1 MTALLRPVRHRSG
14 THCIEHR
21 APERAGT
28 IRSPIAGRTVAICN
42 ALYCGAKSYTRLHR
56 GRGWTHPHYMRMK
69 D

>member
-1 MTALLRPVRHRSG
+1 MDTEGYVDDRFAEARQAS
-14 THCIEHR
+14 
-21 APERAGT
+21 ERAGT